1 MKEDGRL
8 SMFVWV
14 RIHAC
19 VKACHDQEMN
29 KKKLA
34 LNYKVQAC
42 SLVCRVC
49 TVYEPLFARM
59 VAFTR
64 VE

>member
-29 KKKLA
+29 KKIGIKLQSA
-34 LNYKVQAC
+34 GLLTGVP
-42 SLVCRVC
+42 RV
-49 TVYEPLFARM
+49 YSI
-59 VAFTR
+59 
-64 VE
+64 